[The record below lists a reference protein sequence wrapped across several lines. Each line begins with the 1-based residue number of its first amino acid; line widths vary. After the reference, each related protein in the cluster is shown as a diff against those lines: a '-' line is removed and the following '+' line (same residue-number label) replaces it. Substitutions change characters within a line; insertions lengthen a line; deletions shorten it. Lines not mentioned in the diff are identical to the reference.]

1 MGAPRKRASRPP
13 ADVPLAVSPGAVPSD
28 AANGQA
34 LGAVVFIRQHRH
46 AGKVYAV
53 GDTEHVDP
61 AVRER
66 LRRFRA
72 IEG

>member
-13 ADVPLAVSPGAVPSD
+13 ADAPPAVSSGAAPSAAAD
-28 AANGQA
+28 AQA
-34 LGAVVFIRQHRH
+34 LGAVVFVRQHRH

-53 GDTEHVDP
+53 GDTEHVVP
-61 AVRER
+61 HVRDR

-72 IEG
+72 IED